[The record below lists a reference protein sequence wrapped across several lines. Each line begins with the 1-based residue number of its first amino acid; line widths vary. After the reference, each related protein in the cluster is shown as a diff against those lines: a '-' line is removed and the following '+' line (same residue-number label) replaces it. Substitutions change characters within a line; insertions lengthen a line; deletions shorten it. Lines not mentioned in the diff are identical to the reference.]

1 MAAVQTAGDVRG
13 AGVSGGAGPGLS
25 IQDVESIR
33 TQLASG
39 RRPKV
44 VFTPAAGQIAGQ
56 TGQVVQLTDPD
67 GDDEFIV
74 VRFGH
79 DELPFSPADVMIP
92 PRGLAARR
100 AEPKPVVEVGPP
112 VVEGPP
118 LAEEIFGTASTT
130 AQPPAQPPAPTSH
143 KEPSMSVSTVDN
155 PVPDAA
161 DDGGAPAKPR
171 KVAKQAKPKAPAG
184 LTVTLT
190 YMDGEW
196 TVAANQGT
204 RALAKPY
211 VVRASEALKMV
222 ALLDVPG
229 VQEAVEQIVS
239 VERSEAEQ
247 HAQQLRAQLAEVEAK
262 LAELTELP

>member
-1 MAAVQTAGDVRG
+1 MLMAAVQTAGDARG

-33 TQLASG
+33 AQLASG
-39 RRPKV
+39 RRPRV

-67 GDDEFIV
+67 GDDEFIM

-79 DELPFSPADVMIP
+79 DELPFSPTDVMIA
-92 PRGLAARR
+92 PRGPAARR
-100 AEPKPVVEVGPP
+100 AEPKPTVEAGPP
-112 VVEGPP
+112 VVTGPP
-118 LAEEIFGTASTT
+118 LAEELFGAATT
-130 AQPPAQPPAPTSH
+130 VAQPPVPTSS
-143 KEPSMSVSTVDN
+143 KEPSMSVSTVDS
-155 PVPDAA
+155 PAPDEAA
-161 DDGGAPAKPR
+161 DDGGASAKPR
-171 KVAKQAKPKAPAG
+171 KVAKQARQKPPAA
-184 LTVTLT
+184 LVVTLS
-190 YMDGEW
+190 YADGEW
-196 TVAANQGT
+196 MVAANQGT
-204 RALAKPY
+204 RTLAKPY
-211 VVRASEALKMV
+211 LVKASEALKMM

-262 LAELTELP
+262 LAELTDLN

>member
-1 MAAVQTAGDVRG
+1 MFMAVVQTAGDARG
-13 AGVSGGAGPGLS
+13 AGVSDGAGPGLS

-33 TQLASG
+33 AQLASG
-39 RRPKV
+39 RRPRV
-44 VFTPAAGQIAGQ
+44 VFTAAAGQIAGQ
-56 TGQVVQLTDPD
+56 TGQVVQLTDPG

-92 PRGLAARR
+92 PRGMAARR
-100 AEPKPVVEVGPP
+100 AEPKPAAEVGPP
-112 VVEGPP
+112 VVSGPP
-118 LAEEIFGTASTT
+118 LASDLFGAATT
-130 AQPPAQPPAPTSH
+130 VAQPTAPTPH
-143 KEPSMSVSTVDN
+143 KEPSMSVSTVDSS
-155 PVPDAA
+155 VPSAA
-161 DDGGAPAKPR
+161 DDGGVSSKPR
-171 KVAKQAKPKAPAG
+171 KAAKQARPKAPAA
-184 LTVTLT
+184 LIVTLS
-190 YMDGEW
+190 YSDGEW

-211 VVRASEALKMV
+211 LVKASEALKMV

-262 LAELTELP
+262 LAELTDLH